1 MDFSERLKA
10 LRTRLGLTQR
20 DFAEKLKLSV
30 GYVYQLEAGKRAPSE
45 SLLVLLDL
53 IEKEAAATPSPRS
66 KMRDAREAKGWTIRD
81 LSKATGYAVGVL
93 QAMEEA
99 SGRASEKMINAIST
113 ALGIPVE
120 DLMQGSDAP
129 KIIDETGRT
138 GTMGA
143 IPNLQVPP
151 GTTARIIPHLSF
163 AQAGKMEACWEDGGY
178 EYEGRVALNVKD
190 PKAFTVEIRGDSMED
205 KISPGDTIMVYP
217 SKEPRNGSVV
227 LARLTDDAG
236 GDVFCKLYTAKNQ
249 GKEVLLTSFNPA
261 YPPME
266 YRREDFRFIY
276 PVVEVRKPLTY

>member
-1 MDFSERLKA
+1 MNLRHKLRLTQAELAERLGVS
-10 LRTRLGLTQR
+10 RN
-20 DFAEKLKLSV
+20 
-30 GYVYQLEAGKRAPSE
+30 YVSMMEGGRPPSR
-45 SLLVLLDL
+45 SLVLLIEDL
-53 IEKEAAATPSPRS
+53 EDEATKGGKSVSDARTT
-66 KMRDAREAKGWTIRD
+66 MRKAREAKGWTIRD

-93 QAMEEA
+93 QAIEEA
-99 SGRASEKMINAIST
+99 NGRASEKMIHAIST
-113 ALGIPVE
+113 ALGVPVE

-163 AQAGKMEACWEDGGY
+163 AQAGKLEACWEDGGY